1 MEYRVSTLNVGDIT
15 NPIFIIMKRRHQ
27 MENESKDMFWY
38 YIAGLIG
45 AVIMVL
51 VVVKGSEHDKYATAA
66 AAIKE
71 DSANSSSKR

>member
-1 MEYRVSTLNVGDIT
+1 
-15 NPIFIIMKRRHQ
+15 

-71 DSANSSSKR
+71 DSANSSYKR